1 MLLRSFQDN
10 KFWSTSSP
18 PVPIRA
24 GSGRPARTLGASPTR
39 PRQNGFVGLAN
50 GFIRAGNVILAG
62 AGVPMFTTLNLFA
75 TANLPQARPVA

>member
-1 MLLRSFQDN
+1 MRGGMDKLCLSVCSEYPLAKSF
-10 KFWSTSSP
+10 
-18 PVPIRA
+18 
-24 GSGRPARTLGASPTR
+24 ASPTR

>member
-1 MLLRSFQDN
+1 M
-10 KFWSTSSP
+10 
-18 PVPIRA
+18 I
-24 GSGRPARTLGASPTR
+24 
-39 PRQNGFVGLAN
+39 VGLAN

>member
-24 GSGRPARTLGASPTR
+24 GPPERLAPARPVPAR
-39 PRQNGFVGLAN
+39 MIVGLAN